1 MSESIFKKF
10 LIEFQ
15 HDDLTHFN
23 EFYEATKKSVFYNIL
38 SFVKSY
44 ETSEDILQDTYV
56 KFLKNV
62 KELKHHTSILGY
74 LIMISKNLSLD
85 YLKKIKDSEIED
97 DYQVK
102 DEEDFNQDK
111 LILLEKLKS
120 ILKDK
125 EYEVLVFH
133 IYDELTFEEISSL
146 TGTPLGT
153 TSYRYNNAIKKAKEV
168 LLDET
173 Y

>member
-1 MSESIFKKF
+1 MAESIYKKF
-10 LIEFQ
+10 LIEFKNE
-15 HDDLTHFN
+15 DLSHFN

-38 SFVKSY
+38 SFIKSY

-62 KELKHHTSILGY
+62 KEIKHHTSILGY

-85 YLKKIKDSEIED
+85 YLKKIKDNEIED
-97 DYQVK
+97 DYQIK
-102 DEEDFNQDK
+102 HEEDFNQDRI
-111 LILLEKLKS
+111 ILLEKLKN

-153 TSYRYNNAIKKAKEV
+153 TLYRYNNAIKKAKEV

>member
-1 MSESIFKKF
+1 MVESSLKKY
-10 LIEFQ
+10 LKEFQ
-15 HDDLTHFN
+15 QDNLLHFN
-23 EFYEATKKSVFYNIL
+23 EFYESTKKAVFYNIL
-38 SFVKSY
+38 SFIKSH

-56 KFLKNV
+56 KFLKHV
-62 KELKHHTSILGY
+62 KEIKSHSSILGY

-102 DEEDFNQDK
+102 HEDDFNQDK
-111 LILLEKLKS
+111 LLLLEKLKE
-120 ILKDK
+120 ILKEK
-125 EYEVLVFH
+125 EYEVIIFH

-146 TGTPLGT
+146 TNTPLGT
-153 TSYRYNNAIKKAKEV
+153 TLYRYNNAIKKAKEV
-168 LLDET
+168 LINET